1 MPRNSRNIKE
11 DVWDSSSLSVL
22 FPASRSKV
30 KTMLATGEC
39 VCFCKR
45 CGLTGSTEAHKSL
58 LLAGKRCD
66 GARQA
71 HDLSYKVTPTFRD
84 VDQTPAAI
92 TANEMRALVGLKSAR
107 AQKAARIKLDHWQQ
121 CGMNLRV
128 LPAPQPFGVMS
139 PCPA

>member
-1 MPRNSRNIKE
+1 M
-11 DVWDSSSLSVL
+11 SVL

-30 KTMLATGEC
+30 KTMLATGEV

-45 CGLTGSTEAHKSL
+45 CGLTGISEAHKSL
-58 LLAGKRCD
+58 LAAGKRCK
-66 GARQA
+66 GLRQP

-92 TANEMRALVGLKSAR
+92 TANEMRALVGLKSKQ
-107 AQKAARIKLDHWQQ
+107 AQTAARIKVDAWQQ

-128 LPAPQPFGVMS
+128 LPAPQPFSAMS

>member
-1 MPRNSRNIKE
+1 MPRNSRNVKE

-30 KTMLATGEC
+30 KTMLATGE
-39 VCFCKR
+39 VVSFCKR
-45 CGLTGSTEAHKSL
+45 CGLTGTSETHKSL
-58 LLAGKRCD
+58 LAAGKRCK
-66 GARQA
+66 GERQP

-92 TANEMRALVGLKSAR
+92 TANEMRALVGLKSKQ
-107 AQKAARIKLDHWQQ
+107 AQKAARIKVDAWQQ

-128 LPAPQPFGVMS
+128 LRSPLPWTAMAPCS
-139 PCPA
+139 

>member
-1 MPRNSRNIKE
+1 MPRNNRLHE

-30 KTMLATGEC
+30 KTMLATGEI
-39 VCFCKR
+39 VSFCKR
-45 CGLTGSTEAHKSL
+45 CGLTGATEAHKSL
-58 LLAGKRCD
+58 LFTGKRCD
-66 GARQA
+66 RMRQT
-71 HDLSYKVTPTFRD
+71 HDLSYKVTPIFRD

-92 TANEMRALVGLKSAR
+92 TASEMRALVGLKSKQ
-107 AQKAARIKLDHWQQ
+107 AQKAARIKVDAWRQ

-128 LPAPQPFGVMS
+128 LPAPQPFSAMS

>member
-1 MPRNSRNIKE
+1 MPRNNRSHE

-30 KTMLATGEC
+30 KTMLATGE
-39 VCFCKR
+39 VVSFCKR
-45 CGLTGSTEAHKSL
+45 CGLTGISEAHKSL
-58 LLAGKRCD
+58 LAAGKRCK
-66 GARQA
+66 GERQP

-92 TANEMRALVGLKSAR
+92 TANEMRALVGLKSKQ
-107 AQKAARIKLDHWQQ
+107 AQKAARIKVDAWQQ

-128 LPAPQPFGVMS
+128 LPASQPFSAMS